1 MDDNAVAPDCLSGVR
16 VLDLSQFEAGPSCTE
31 VLAMLGAEVVKV
43 ESPKGGE
50 PGRAIGTGP
59 APGADGYYFMMYN
72 ANKKSVTVD
81 LKTERGIALVKEMAA
96 HADVFVENM
105 APGTIERLGL
115 GWEVL
120 HALNPRLIYA
130 QVKGFGEG
138 SPYEQNLAF
147 DMIAQA
153 CGGTMSITGERAG
166 RPCKPGPTIGD
177 TGTGMLLAISIL
189 STLYQ
194 RQTTG
199 RGRRIQI
206 AMQDAMLQ
214 YIRGALAQHART
226 GEPAMRNGAKTL
238 AGGIAPS
245 GIYPCAPGGPN
256 DYVYLF
262 TSNTNPEH
270 WRRLLKVIGREDL
283 LDDPRFDSRETR
295 GLARG
300 RDRRHGRG
308 VDPPPRQAR
317 GDAPRRRRRRAG
329 GGRARHRRAA
339 RRAELREARHHADD
353 AAPPRADEDADLPG
367 AVRRR
372 PAPRHAG
379 APARR
384 AHHRRARRLA
394 RHERGRRRG
403 VEAGPGPLS
412 EKRTA
417 HGCRSTSKALP
428 DVHWAMKP
436 PSTVMVWP
444 VTNDAAPEHSQITA
458 SATSSG

>member
-1 MDDNAVAPDCLSGVR
+1 MDDNAVAPECLSGVR

-59 APGADGYYFMMYN
+59 APGADGYYFMIYN

-115 GWEVL
+115 GWDVL

-138 SPYEQNLAF
+138 SPYEHNLAF

-166 RPCKPGPTIGD
+166 RPCKPGPTLGD
-177 TGTGMLLAISIL
+177 TGTGMLLAISIV

-226 GEPAMRNGAKTL
+226 GESAMRNGAKTL

-283 LDDPRFDSRETR
+283 LDDPRFASREKRGEHEAEIDAMVTEWTRRHDKHEAMRLVGGAGVPAGAVLDTGELLGEPSFETR
-295 GLARG
+295 GIMQTMQHPSGPMKMPTFPVRFDG
-300 RDRRHGRG
+300 
-308 VDPPPRQAR
+308 
-317 GDAPRRRRRRAG
+317 
-329 GGRARHRRAA
+329 
-339 RRAELREARHHADD
+339 
-353 AAPPRADEDADLPG
+353 APPR
-367 AVRRR
+367 VT
-372 PAPRHAG
+372 PAPLLGEHNTSVLG
-379 APARR
+379 DW
-384 AHHRRARRLA
+384 L
-394 RHERGRRRG
+394 GMSKDD
-403 VEAGPGPLS
+403 VEAL
-412 EKRTA
+412 KRD
-417 HGCRSTSKALP
+417 RVL
-428 DVHWAMKP
+428 
-436 PSTVMVWP
+436 
-444 VTNDAAPEHSQITA
+444 
-458 SATSSG
+458 

>member
-1 MDDNAVAPDCLSGVR
+1 MNDNTVAPECLSGVR

-59 APGADGYYFMMYN
+59 APGADGYYFMIYN

-138 SPYEQNLAF
+138 SPYEHNLAF

-166 RPCKPGPTIGD
+166 RPCKPGPTLGD
-177 TGTGMLLAISIL
+177 TGTGMLLAISIV

-226 GEPAMRNGAKTL
+226 SEPAMRNGAKPL
-238 AGGIAPS
+238 AGGISPV

-262 TSNTNPEH
+262 TSNNNPEH

-283 LDDPRFDSRETR
+283 LDDPRFASREKRGEHEAEIDAMVTEWTRRHDKHEAMRLVGAAGVPAGAVLDTGELLGEPSFETR
-295 GLARG
+295 GIMQTMQHPSGPMKMPTFPVRFDG
-300 RDRRHGRG
+300 
-308 VDPPPRQAR
+308 
-317 GDAPRRRRRRAG
+317 
-329 GGRARHRRAA
+329 
-339 RRAELREARHHADD
+339 
-353 AAPPRADEDADLPG
+353 APPR
-367 AVRRR
+367 VT
-372 PAPRHAG
+372 PAPLLGEHNTAVLG
-379 APARR
+379 DW
-384 AHHRRARRLA
+384 L
-394 RHERGRRRG
+394 GMSKDD
-403 VEAGPGPLS
+403 VEKL
-412 EKRTA
+412 KRD
-417 HGCRSTSKALP
+417 RVL
-428 DVHWAMKP
+428 
-436 PSTVMVWP
+436 
-444 VTNDAAPEHSQITA
+444 
-458 SATSSG
+458 

>member
-1 MDDNAVAPDCLSGVR
+1 

-31 VLAMLGAEVVKV
+31 VLAILGAEVVKV
-43 ESPKGGE
+43 ESPNGGE

-59 APGADGYYFMMYN
+59 KPGADGYYFMIYN
-72 ANKKSVTVD
+72 ANKKSVTVN

-96 HADVFVENM
+96 HADVFIENM

-138 SPYEQNLAF
+138 SPYEHNLAF

-153 CGGTMSITGERAG
+153 CGGTMSITGERG
-166 RPCKPGPTIGD
+166 GPPCKPGATLGD

-199 RGRRIQI
+199 TGRRIQI

-214 YIRGALAQHART
+214 YIRGAFAQHART
-226 GEPAMRNGAKTL
+226 GESAMRNGAKTL

-270 WRRLLKVIGREDL
+270 WRRLLTVIGRQDL
-283 LDDPRFDSRETR
+283 IDDPRFASREKRGEHEAEIDAMVTEWTRKHDKHEAMRLVGAAGVPAGAVLDTGELLGEPSFETR
-295 GLARG
+295 GIMQTMQHPSGPMKMPTFPVRFDG
-300 RDRRHGRG
+300 
-308 VDPPPRQAR
+308 
-317 GDAPRRRRRRAG
+317 
-329 GGRARHRRAA
+329 
-339 RRAELREARHHADD
+339 
-353 AAPPRADEDADLPG
+353 APPR
-367 AVRRR
+367 VT
-372 PAPRHAG
+372 PAPLLGEHNTTVLGDWLGMSAG
-379 APARR
+379 D
-384 AHHRRARRLA
+384 
-394 RHERGRRRG
+394 
-403 VEAGPGPLS
+403 VETL
-412 EKRTA
+412 KREQV
-417 HGCRSTSKALP
+417 L
-428 DVHWAMKP
+428 
-436 PSTVMVWP
+436 
-444 VTNDAAPEHSQITA
+444 
-458 SATSSG
+458 